1 MNRKIIITLIALVVA
16 AGLFFGYRAYK
27 LTADRELAQ
36 QRAAAQ
42 LSLIKE
48 HEAELARRM
57 AAILEA
63 RQMAEARAREE
74 IARQER
80 LREEQT
86 AAQAALAA
94 AQAEVDR
101 LAAETARLTAE
112 RDAGNLEASRLAADR
127 QRDAAAAESARL
139 AALQKLH
146 DLDEKRALADRE
158 TARRE
163 ALLHQQELEA
173 EAQRL
178 ALEQER
184 NAYKVGGYL
193 VTDFQS
199 IRILRDSALQQDKPA
214 ADPAQSVPPK

>member
-1 MNRKIIITLIALVVA
+1 MNRKIIVTLIALVVVS
-16 AGLFFGYRAYK
+16 GLFFGYRAYK
-27 LTADRELAQ
+27 VSADRELAQ

-42 LSLIKE
+42 LALIKE

-57 AAILEA
+57 AAIVEA
-63 RQMAEARAREE
+63 RQMAETRAREE
-74 IARQER
+74 LARQER
-80 LREEQT
+80 QREEQS

-101 LAAETARLTAE
+101 LAAETARLVAE
-112 RDAGNLEASRLAADR
+112 RDAGSADAARLAADR
-127 QRDAAAAESARL
+127 QRDAAAAESARQ

-158 TARRE
+158 AARRA

-184 NAYKVGGYL
+184 KAFVVGGYL

-199 IRILRDSALQQDKPA
+199 IRILRDSPVRDGKPA